1 MRVLLI
7 EDDETLGDGLRTGL
21 GQDGHAVD
29 WLTDGRLALD
39 ALDHDDFDVAILDLA
54 LPSRDGLD
62 VLRHWRA
69 AGHALPV
76 LVLTAYEAVDDRV
89 TGLDEGADDYVV
101 KPVALTELDARLRAL
116 VRRRNGHSDNTLRW
130 GDIVFDR
137 ARGVITHRD
146 RPLVL
151 SRHEQAL
158 LTALLERPGQTVT
171 REQLGSRL
179 YGWDEAPESNSIEV
193 HVHNLRRKIG
203 REAIQTVRGLGY
215 RMAGASE

>member
-1 MRVLLI
+1 MAFSWSRARRVLLW
-7 EDDETLGDGLRTGL
+7 TLLAGFGVATATAGWLAHSLLADLPDLQTIADYRPPMTSRVLDRNGTIVGEF
-21 GQDGHAVD
+21 AVEQ
-29 WLTDGRLALD
+29 
-39 ALDHDDFDVAILDLA
+39 V
-54 LPSRDGLD
+54 
-62 VLRHWRA
+62 V
-69 AGHALPV
+69 
-76 LVLTAYEAVDDRV
+76 EQRV
-89 TGLDEGADDYVV
+89 GALDEGADDYVV

-137 ARGVITHRD
+137 ARGMITQRD